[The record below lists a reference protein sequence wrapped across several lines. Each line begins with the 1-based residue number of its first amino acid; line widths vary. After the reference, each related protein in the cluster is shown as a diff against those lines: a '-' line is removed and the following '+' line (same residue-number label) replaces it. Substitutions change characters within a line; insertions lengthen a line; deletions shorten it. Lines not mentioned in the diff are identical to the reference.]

1 MKNELRK
8 PKVLLGSRKRS
19 IKMAETPAVPAA
31 PKPRSKKQPPLAPE
45 EFGAKVAQV
54 IADFMP
60 IMNYFVGS
68 HKHKFE
74 VLENAPSKAEFQNV
88 IGILEKLV
96 KQYEKLA
103 KKPKRKAAAGGAIKG
118 FKQAKLVCP
127 AGVKFVN
134 EHGDLPAHL
143 HLVALPQ
150 ADGWGIW
157 NIAQATQ
164 LIQSYVERHH
174 LKDPKARSHITFDKV
189 LTELFRPL
197 IDTVER
203 KAWSLTED
211 GRIVTNHNT
220 LQALIPRIFESI
232 VAVPAKLIDEAETK
246 RSLERE
252 VILSQRTHENVYAR
266 EILKEDAR
274 KEAQAARELK
284 RKKPVAPDFM
294 KAAAAATPVAAT
306 PAVATPA
313 K

>member
-1 MKNELRK
+1 
-8 PKVLLGSRKRS
+8 
-19 IKMAETPAVPAA
+19 MADVAA
-31 PKPRSKKQPPLAPE
+31 APVVPKPRAKKQPPLTPE

-54 IADFMP
+54 ITDY
-60 IMNYFVGS
+60 MNLMNWFTNKA
-68 HKHKFE
+68 HKYE
-74 VLENAPSKAEFQNV
+74 VLENSPSKAEFQNV

-118 FKQAKLVCP
+118 FKQPKFVCP

-134 EHGDLPAHL
+134 EHGELPAHL
-143 HLVALPQ
+143 HLVPLPQ

-174 LKDPKARSHITFDKV
+174 LKDAKARSHIAFDKV

-203 KAWSLTED
+203 KVWSLSPD
-211 GRIVTNHNT
+211 GLIITNHNT

-232 VAVPAKLIDEAETK
+232 VVVPAKYVDEAETK

-266 EILKEDAR
+266 EMAKEDVR

-284 RKKPVAPDFM
+284 RKKPVAPESL
-294 KAAAAATPVAAT
+294 KAATVAAT
-306 PAVATPA
+306 PAAATPA